1 MLNLLTFIM
10 VSLMFLPFALDKAAT
25 AVKFIKAQAAKLGL

>member
-10 VSLMFLPFALDKAAT
+10 VSLIFIPFALDKVGI
-25 AVKFIKAQAAKLGL
+25 AVKFIKAQAAKFGL